1 MIYKRRSYIMPTF
14 QYGTTAI
21 EYDIEYAHDKKDISI
36 IVEWMEGIRLIA
48 PKDIT
53 AKQIE
58 GIIQKKAPT
67 ILKKLNE
74 VNEITEQPLPK
85 EFISGEKFTYLGRNY
100 RLKVYREEGLRKA
113 KLSFARGRFIAT
125 VPDKMDEDEIRQQL
139 IVLFKTWY
147 LEHGKT
153 KLQSRLNLYCAKMG
167 VTPNDVQLKEQR
179 MRWGTCTS
187 DGNIYLNWRIIMSP
201 MPIVDYVLV
210 HELAHLKYMNHGNDY
225 WSFVRST
232 LPDYEQ
238 RKEWLRVNGPTLTL
252 E

>member
-1 MIYKRRSYIMPTF
+1 MIYKRRSYSMPTF

-21 EYDIEYAHDKKDISI
+21 EYDIEYADDKKDISI

-67 ILKKLNE
+67 ILKKLKE
-74 VNEITEQPLPK
+74 VNEITEPPLPK
-85 EFISGEKFTYLGRNY
+85 EFVSGEKFTYLGRNY
-100 RLKVYREEGLRKA
+100 RLKVYREEGLQKA

-125 VPDKMDEDEIRQQL
+125 VPHGIDEREKRQQL
-139 IVLFKTWY
+139 MELFKIWY
-147 LEHGKT
+147 LEHGKA
-153 KLQSRLNLYCAKMG
+153 KVQSRLKLYCAKMG
-167 VTPNDVQLKEQR
+167 VTPNDLQLKEQR
-179 MRWGTCTS
+179 MRWGTCTPQ
-187 DGNIYLNWRIIMSP
+187 GNICLNWRIIMSP

-210 HELAHLKYMNHGNDY
+210 HELAHLKYMNHSDAY
-225 WSFVRST
+225 WNFVRSI

-238 RKEWLRVNGPTLTL
+238 RKEWLRINGPTLTL